1 MTAIVQTF
9 IEHLIQASPLALL
22 GGRRVLHTPPHS
34 RGVAGSHGRRIAGL
48 LQFKYVAI
56 ENLSEF
62 LGESTPKLM
71 QVIHVNERTAQRRR
85 EQGVLSPEE
94 SDRIARIARVTQ
106 RAIEA
111 FGDENQAR
119 EWLKRPNR
127 VLQDV
132 PPLEILG
139 TDGGAVL
146 VADELGRIESGDLY

>member
-1 MTAIVQTF
+1 MTELAQSF
-9 IEHLIQASPLALL
+9 IEHLIQAGPLALL
-22 GGRRVLHTPPHS
+22 GGRRVLYTPLHS
-34 RGVAGSHGRRIAGL
+34 RSVPHGRRIARAF
-48 LQFKYVAI
+48 QFKYAAI

-71 QVIHVNERTAQRRR
+71 QLIQVNERTAQRRR

-106 RAIEA
+106 RAVEA

-119 EWLKRPNR
+119 VWLKRPNR

-132 PPLEILG
+132 PPLELLG

>member
-1 MTAIVQTF
+1 MTEIAQSF

-22 GGRRVLHTPPHS
+22 GGRRVLYTPLHS
-34 RGVAGSHGRRIAGL
+34 RSVPHGRRVARAF
-48 LQFKYVAI
+48 QFKYAAI

-71 QVIHVNERTAQRRR
+71 QLIQVNERTAQRRR

-106 RAIEA
+106 RAVEA

-132 PPLEILG
+132 PPLELLG
-139 TDGGAVL
+139 TDGGSVL

>member
-1 MTAIVQTF
+1 MTAIAQSF

-22 GGRRVLHTPPHS
+22 GGRRVLYTPLHS
-34 RGVAGSHGRRIAGL
+34 RSVPHGRRVARTF
-48 LQFKYVAI
+48 QFKYAAI

-71 QVIHVNERTAQRRR
+71 QLIQVNERTAQRRR

-94 SDRIARIARVTQ
+94 SDRIARIARVAQ
-106 RAIEA
+106 RAVEA

-132 PPLEILG
+132 PPLELLG

>member
-1 MTAIVQTF
+1 MTAIVKVF

-22 GGRRVLHTPPHS
+22 GGRRVLYTPLHS
-34 RGVAGSHGRRIAGL
+34 RSVPHGRRVARAF
-48 LQFKYVAI
+48 QFKYAAI

-71 QVIHVNERTAQRRR
+71 QLIQVNERTAQRRR

-94 SDRIARIARVTQ
+94 SDRIARIARVAQ
-106 RAIEA
+106 RAVEA

-132 PPLEILG
+132 PPLELLG